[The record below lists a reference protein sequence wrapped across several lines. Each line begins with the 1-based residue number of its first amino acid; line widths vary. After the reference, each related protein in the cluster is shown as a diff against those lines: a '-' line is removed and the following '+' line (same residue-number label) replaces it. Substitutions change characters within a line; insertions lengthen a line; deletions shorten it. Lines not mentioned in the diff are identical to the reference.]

1 MGVRHLIRF
10 LKINGCDKCM
20 VKIPLSDLKGRTL
33 VIDTS
38 IYLYK
43 YKTGDKLMEN
53 FYLLVAKL
61 VHYEI
66 IPIFVFDGKPPP
78 EKMNEIWN
86 RYNNKKV
93 AEEAYKSLAEKM
105 KKEAC
110 PNKQDEMQAEMVEL
124 KRRFIRITNDDIKKV
139 KSLLDAFGVTYYV
152 SDGEAD
158 VLCAQLVDKNRA
170 WGCISDDTDMFLY
183 GCARVYRH
191 LSILNDTVIY
201 YDYSCILKKLR
212 MTSEMFREVM
222 VMLGTDYNDQG
233 ETNMTIGK
241 IVNHFNSFVDLWN
254 NTDTSFHRWLLEEN
268 KCTRETYDKVRKV
281 YQMFDLSNFLEPNY
295 QELKAKPSLKN
306 ITNSVEVR
314 NIMQHEGFCFV

>member
-1 MGVRHLIRF
+1 M
-10 LKINGCDKCM
+10 
-20 VKIPLSDLKGRTL
+20 SDLKNRTL

-61 VHYEI
+61 LYYEI
-66 IPIFVFDGKPPP
+66 TPIFVFDGKPPP
-78 EKMNEIWN
+78 EKMDEIWN

-93 AEEAYKSLAEKM
+93 AEAQYKLLAEKM
-105 KKEAC
+105 KLEDCQNKKEEI
-110 PNKQDEMQAEMVEL
+110 KAEMIEL
-124 KRRFIRITNDDIKKV
+124 KRQFIRITNDDIKKV
-139 KSLLDAFGVTYYV
+139 KSLLDAFGVTYYT

-158 VLCAQLVDKNRA
+158 VMCAQLVKSDRA

-183 GCARVYRH
+183 GCRRVYRH

-222 VMLGTDYNDQG
+222 IMLGTDYNDQA
-233 ETNMTIGK
+233 ETNMTICEMVK
-241 IVNHFNSFVDLWN
+241 NFNSFVDDWKSN
-254 NTDTSFHRWLLEEN
+254 GSSFHDWLLQEN
-268 KCTRETYDKVRKV
+268 RCTRETYDKVRKV
-281 YQMFDLSNFLEPNY
+281 YQMFDLSHLPEPNR
-295 QELKAKPSLKN
+295 QVLKPNLKTIENSIELRKIMKP
-306 ITNSVEVR
+306 
-314 NIMQHEGFCFV
+314 EGFCFTPMNI